1 MKSSILT
8 SLLFASTLAVSAQ
21 SVVFRVETSA
31 TADLTTVAA
40 ETTAPDADL
49 GPPSPPPLDETT
61 AGLGRISQ
69 GFQRLLGEIGL
80 TAADLFKFALSPEQP
95 EDEKRIINAKRHFF
109 FGQYLLE
116 MDQPVHALGEFRAAL
131 EEQPGN
137 EHILLAIADA
147 QAATRDYAGARKTI
161 EDVLTSS
168 PNNVAAIIRKARLL
182 VERGEQASG
191 AERQKLVQ
199 QGIEAYKKAL
209 EIQPRNVEVL
219 RGLATAYFAIQDGD
233 AIVDTYR
240 KLVEL
245 NPRDTHAVLVL
256 ANVLARTGRKQ
267 EALPYFERVVEQRR
281 GFIQGY
287 IYLAQLY
294 YDLDRPADAIRTLK
308 DALLVEPRNDELVKR
323 FDLLLEEI
331 AKRPGALTPL
341 KQYERFARD
350 YPHSAEIQRLYAEKL
365 IAAKRLDLA
374 LPQYRKVLKLEP
386 DNPETLLAV
395 GRLHLLRGE
404 FPQALELF
412 GKAVEIDPER
422 IEVYDAIATSLLGQ
436 KNPTEAIKTY
446 QKAIKANPQAQR
458 LYLSLALLLE
468 QNQRYEEAL
477 DTLKQALE
485 KGDILEAYILKGQIL
500 DTLGRPDEALAA
512 FLKAHS
518 IAPTNPG
525 VIVRTIT
532 LNLKLGREDAVRD
545 FVTSAAAAF
554 EDRKADFRALIGDTY
569 YADGRTSDAAAE
581 YEQALAFDPK
591 RLATVAR
598 LVQVYNA
605 LGRAA
610 DSVALLDRSR
620 PSFAGQEEFLRLYVD
635 AYVAAKDFDRAV
647 AAARQLV
654 ESNPN
659 SINAYRVLVDTLNR
673 AKRFDEA
680 RPVLAQA
687 AAKLGQSEELESLE
701 AISLYQQ
708 KRYAEAERRLRELAK
723 RGSKNADVYYYFL
736 GSVYLDQKRYDAAEN
751 AFRKAIE
758 RNPTN
763 DSALNA
769 LGYMFADN
777 NVKLDE
783 AEELIRRAL
792 QLNPAAPHILDSMGW
807 VLFRKG
813 QYEKA
818 LEYVEKAH
826 RLMGDDAEILKHLGD
841 IHSALGNRDRAL
853 EYWRRSLAI
862 DANQQDVREKIA
874 TYQK

>member
-1 MKSSILT
+1 MKF
-8 SLLFASTLAVSAQ
+8 SLLSAVILAASLTASAQ
-21 SVVFRVETSA
+21 SVVYRVETSA
-31 TADLTTVAA
+31 TTDLTTVPAH
-40 ETTAPDADL
+40 TAPPDADM
-49 GPPSPPPLDETT
+49 GPAPRPTADESTT
-61 AGLGRISQ
+61 GLLRLSTS
-69 GFQRLLGEIGL
+69 FQRMLGEIGM
-80 TAADLFKFALSPEQP
+80 TATDFFKFTLSPEQP
-95 EDEKRIINAKRHFF
+95 ESEKRSVSAKRHFF
-109 FGQYLLE
+109 YGQYLLQ

-131 EEQPGN
+131 EEEPGN
-137 EHILLAIADA
+137 ERILLAIADA
-147 QAATRDYAGARKTI
+147 QAATRDYAGARKTLD
-161 EDVLTSS
+161 DVLTSS
-168 PNNVAAIIRKARLL
+168 PTNVAAIIRKARLL
-182 VERGEQASG
+182 VERGEQTGGS
-191 AERQKLVQ
+191 ERQKLIQ

-209 EIQPRNVEVL
+209 EIQPRNVEAL
-219 RGLATAYFAIQDGD
+219 RGLATAYFAVQDGD

-267 EALPYFERVVEQRR
+267 EALPYFQRVVEQRR
-281 GFIQGY
+281 GFVQGY

-294 YDLDRPADAIRTLK
+294 YDLNRPSDALRTFKDAILI
-308 DALLVEPRNDELVKR
+308 EPRNEELIRR

-331 AKRPGALTPL
+331 AKRPGSQSPL
-341 KQYERFARD
+341 KHYERFARE

-365 IAAKRLDLA
+365 IAAKKLDLA

-386 DNPETLLAV
+386 DSPETLLAV

-404 FPQALELF
+404 FSEALELF

-422 IEVYDAIATSLLGQ
+422 IEVYDAIATSLLNQ
-436 KNPTEAIKTY
+436 KNQADAIKTY
-446 QKAIKANPQAQR
+446 QQAIKANPQAQR

-468 QNQRYEEAL
+468 QNQRYDEAL
-477 DTLKQALE
+477 DTLRQALE
-485 KGDILEAYILKGQIL
+485 KGDILEAYVLMGQIL
-500 DTLGRPDEALAA
+500 DTTGKPDEALAA
-512 FLKAHS
+512 FHKAHA
-518 IAPTNPG
+518 IAPTNAG
-525 VIVRTIT
+525 VLVRIIG
-532 LNLKLGREDAVRD
+532 LNLRLGRDDAARD
-545 FVTSAAAAF
+545 FITSAAAAF
-554 EDRKADFRALIGDTY
+554 EDRKADFRALVGDTY
-569 YADGRTSDAAAE
+569 YADGRTSEAAAE

-591 RLATVAR
+591 RFATIVR

-610 DSVALLDRSR
+610 DSLALLDRSR
-620 PSFAGQEEFLRLYVD
+620 PAFGSQEDFLRLYVD
-635 AYVAAKDFDRAV
+635 AHLAAKDNDKAV
-647 AAARQLV
+647 EAARQLV
-654 ESNPN
+654 EAHPS

-680 RPVLAQA
+680 RPALARA

-708 KRYAEAERRLRELAK
+708 KRYPEAERRLRDLAK
-723 RGSKNADVYYYFL
+723 RGSKNADVYWYFL
-736 GSVYLDQKRYDAAEN
+736 GSVHLDQKRFDAAET

-758 RNPTN
+758 LNPNN

-783 AEELIRRAL
+783 AEDLIRRAL

-813 QYEKA
+813 QLKEA

-826 RLMGDDAEILKHLGD
+826 RLMGDDAEILEHLGD
-841 IHSALGNRDRAL
+841 IHAALGNRERAV
-853 EYWRRSLAI
+853 EYWQRSLAV
-862 DANQQDVREKIA
+862 DANQQDVRDKIA
-874 TYQK
+874 TSSR